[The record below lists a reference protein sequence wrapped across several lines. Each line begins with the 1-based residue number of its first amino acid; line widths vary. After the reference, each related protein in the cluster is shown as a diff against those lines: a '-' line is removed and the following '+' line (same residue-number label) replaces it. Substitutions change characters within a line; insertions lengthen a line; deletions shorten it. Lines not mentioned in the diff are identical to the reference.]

1 MGLFLIYKE
10 EIVVHIWS
18 HAGLHSAVTVLKNGL
33 PKNKVKTYRQTE
45 MHIKHTQIDIKK
57 M

>member
-1 MGLFLIYKE
+1 MGLFLIYKK